1 LCNKPI
7 IHRIGLPPQLKML
20 FVERHTRVDE
30 YGWTEVG
37 VDETGYYSRPD
48 GKSRHEHGFWLLPIS
63 TNPDRT
69 LGIFLRLYDDGKIE
83 RVTVRE
89 DEGDEIHVIKP
100 ADKDIK

>member
-1 LCNKPI
+1 MCNKPI

-20 FVERHTRVDE
+20 FIERHTAVEGIEVNTSTFPQYEPDSRVRR
-30 YGWTEVG
+30 YAVA
-37 VDETGYYSRPD
+37 
-48 GKSRHEHGFWLLPIS
+48 GFWLLPIS

-69 LGIFLRLYDDGKIE
+69 LGIFLKLYDDGKIE

-89 DEGDEIHVIKP
+89 DEGDEIAVIKP

>member
-1 LCNKPI
+1 MLSNKPI

-20 FVERHTRVDE
+20 FVERHVPFEDD
-30 YGWTEVG
+30 YIDPKNGL
-37 VDETGYYSRPD
+37 ETIDYYS
-48 GKSRHEHGFWLLPIS
+48 GFWLLPIS

-69 LGIFLRLYDDGKIE
+69 LGIFLKLYDDGKIE

-89 DEGDEIHVIKP
+89 DEGDEIAVIKP